1 MSQLNDASATVAVCE
16 TLRDAWQG
24 LPHVV
29 PTAQKIAFAQRLLD
43 LGFTRLDVG
52 SFVSP
57 RRVPTMADTEALL
70 AGLRVPAGARLTALV
85 ASESGLQR
93 LLAARCASGCA
104 TAGTNAGTNAGT
116 AGGATVGTTSG
127 ATAGGPGVSEVLYP
141 FSLSETFQRRNTERG
156 RAEAFALLES
166 VVSGAHGAGRT
177 VYATISMAFGNNEGD
192 AFDPVELREWVAR
205 MHAAGVDRV
214 GLADTTA
221 MATPQSIAAIYAAVM
236 RDARWPV
243 PGAHLHVSAQNQRV
257 LVDAVLDAGCR
268 DLDAALGGLG
278 GCQFAKGA
286 LSNVSTLPLARHL
299 AERGL
304 RLDLPAAALAALPE
318 LDAAAQALA
327 AG

>member
-1 MSQLNDASATVAVCE
+1 MSPSIPTPAVVAANAAVTAARLAAAAPARAANTVTVVE

-24 LPHVV
+24 LHHVL

-57 RRVPTMADTEALL
+57 RRVPTMADTEAVL
-70 AGLRVPAGARLTALV
+70 AALRVPAGARLTALV

-93 LLAARCASGCA
+93 LLAAS
-104 TAGTNAGTNAGT
+104 
-116 AGGATVGTTSG
+116 
-127 ATAGGPGVSEVLYP
+127 GVSEVLYP

-156 RAEAFALLES
+156 RAEAFALLEA
-166 VVSGAHGAGRT
+166 VVAGAHAAGRT

-192 AFDPVELREWVAR
+192 AFDPVELREWVSR

-221 MATPQSIAAIYAAVM
+221 MATPELIAEVYAAVM
-236 RDARWPV
+236 FDAHWPV
-243 PGAHLHVSAQNQRV
+243 PGAHLHVSAANQRA

-286 LSNVSTLPLARHL
+286 VSNVSTLPLARHL

-304 RLDLPAAALAALPE
+304 RLDLPSAALAALPE
-318 LDAAAQALA
+318 LDAEAQALA